1 MFDGCPVALSE
12 RLAAYFKG
20 KITRLS
26 GNQVSTQTQP
36 RPPRSN
42 GSDCCLVTESLRGY
56 ELATVAEIGKLCL
69 STGSKLSPRSDILT
83 GALLKSNVNILAPV
97 LTRIVNSSLASSTVP
112 AAMKHAVVIPLLKK
126 PGLDADNLASYRPI
140 SQLSFVSKLLEKHV
154 AIQIRQHME
163 FNDLF
168 DTFQSAYRSAHSCET
183 AMVHIQDDILKALDC
198 GKHIIIVLLDFSAAF
213 DSVGHDIL
221 LDKLHM
227 IGVRGDAL
235 RWVESYLS
243 ARTQVIG
250 IGDATSQPTHL
261 PCGVPQGSV
270 LGPLLFNIYC
280 HDLGSVFVKH
290 GVHYHMYADD
300 TQLYVEVPRDQPE
313 RATNSLS
320 CVIKDVKEWMTLN
333 KLTLNCSKTE
343 VIAITTATRRDLRPI
358 VIHVD
363 TEAFRPKPYD
373 RDIGIVLDDT
383 MDMDR
388 HVSHTCRLAYHHLRS
403 IANVRNS
410 LTTTACET
418 IVLSL
423 VISRLDFGNATLYGI
438 SETLLHRLQVVQN
451 SAARLIMRVRRR
463 EHITAILFALHW
475 LPVRQRI
482 QFKILTLVYRCQNH
496 QAPAYLSACITPYV
510 PGRSLRSADHG
521 LLTEHRYRLERYG
534 RRCFSVAGPALWNE
548 LPTPVKECQ
557 SFPSFKAKLKT
568 HLFRQAFRDLM

>member
-1 MFDGCPVALSE
+1 ML
-12 RLAAYFKG
+12 
-20 KITRLS
+20 
-26 GNQVSTQTQP
+26 
-36 RPPRSN
+36 
-42 GSDCCLVTESLRGY
+42 GSVD
-56 ELATVAEIGKLCL
+56 
-69 STGSKLSPRSDILT
+69 
-83 GALLKSNVNILAPV
+83 
-97 LTRIVNSSLASSTVP
+97 
-112 AAMKHAVVIPLLKK
+112 
-126 PGLDADNLASYRPI
+126 
-140 SQLSFVSKLLEKHV
+140 
-154 AIQIRQHME
+154 
-163 FNDLF
+163 
-168 DTFQSAYRSAHSCET
+168 
-183 AMVHIQDDILKALDC
+183 
-198 GKHIIIVLLDFSAAF
+198 
-213 DSVGHDIL
+213 HDIL

-243 ARTQVIG
+243 ARTQVIR

-313 RATNSLS
+313 RATDSLS

-343 VIAITTATRRDLRPI
+343 VIAITTTTRHDLRPI

-363 TEAFRPKPYD
+363 TEAFRPKPYV

-463 EHITAILFALHW
+463 EHITPILFALHW

-534 RRCFSVAGPALWNE
+534 RRCFSVAGRTADPSERVPIVPVIQGQTKNSP
-548 LPTPVKECQ
+548 LP
-557 SFPSFKAKLKT
+557 PSLQRPCVVLVTFVHFL
-568 HLFRQAFRDLM
+568 LF